1 MAGTHKEVRPTS
13 AKGRD
18 VLGSPPPAREIY
30 LIGTAHVSL
39 RSARDV
45 RRVVEA
51 VRPDNVVVELC
62 ASRWVVGNVSRKKRR
77 GREGFLTKHKR
88 GFSKT
93 VLLPVPSSQHS
104 LSWIQVAATMSSL
117 EQSAECESAR
127 RFSILIFCCCS
138 LNGAQWQVLS
148 CWWQRNGWP
157 IQNGLLPRRNH
168 PAPLLLSTSR
178 LVLPFPLPH
187 RLLPGLRSCTSN
199 NSSNS
204 SSLTCLTEVRQLEG
218 REKG

>member
-1 MAGTHKEVRPTS
+1 M
-13 AKGRD
+13 
-18 VLGSPPPAREIY
+18 SPE
-30 LIGTAHVSL
+30 
-39 RSARDV
+39 
-45 RRVVEA
+45 
-51 VRPDNVVVELC
+51 
-62 ASRWVVGNVSRKKRR
+62 RR
-77 GREGFLTKHKR
+77 GGEEKASWLSTR
-88 GFSKT
+88 G
-93 VLLPVPSSQHS
+93 VILPVPSSQFS
-104 LSWIQVAATMSSL
+104 LSRIQVAATMSSL
-117 EQSAECESAR
+117 EQSAECEPAR

-168 PAPLLLSTSR
+168 PAPLLLSASR

-199 NSSNS
+199 NNSSSSS

>member
-62 ASRWVVGNVSRKKRR
+62 ASRWVVGNVARKKRR
-77 GREGFLTKHKR
+77 GREGFLAKHKR
-88 GFSKT
+88 GYT
-93 VLLPVPSSQHS
+93 ACAIIAVLTQPDSSCSHH
-104 LSWIQVAATMSSL
+104 
-117 EQSAECESAR
+117 E
-127 RFSILIFCCCS
+127 LI
-138 LNGAQWQVLS
+138 GAK
-148 CWWQRNGWP
+148 R
-157 IQNGLLPRRNH
+157 
-168 PAPLLLSTSR
+168 
-178 LVLPFPLPH
+178 
-187 RLLPGLRSCTSN
+187 
-199 NSSNS
+199 
-204 SSLTCLTEVRQLEG
+204 
-218 REKG
+218 